1 MADPLDK
8 PLYAAVDTNHGM
20 SEGSETSTAKYL
32 KDHLEQIVVDT
43 SETSSGPGRLRLHE
57 KKAAPKQG

>member
-1 MADPLDK
+1 
-8 PLYAAVDTNHGM
+8 M

-43 SETSSGPGRLRLHE
+43 SETSSAPGRLKLHD
-57 KKAAPKQG
+57 KKLAPKDG

>member
-1 MADPLDK
+1 
-8 PLYAAVDTNHGM
+8 M

-43 SETSSGPGRLRLHE
+43 SETSSAPGRLKLHV
-57 KKAAPKQG
+57 KKVVPKDR